1 MKLKKIKLVNF
12 RNHTKLEINFG
23 GETFLIYGPNGS
35 GKSNIL
41 EAIYL
46 MSTTKSLR
54 SRHDLEMISHDS
66 KHCDVELIVESE
78 GQKIK
83 LEMTIIDRTIV
94 KSLKVENLSS
104 KKVKI
109 NGVTKA
115 LNKFAGTFN
124 SVLFAPQS
132 IEMFSATPSVRR
144 KYIDSLFFQVDYK
157 YKQAHLKYLKSLRQ
171 RNKLLEQVRDF
182 GRGKEQIEFWEEKL
196 IESGKI
202 IQEKRNEFFSF
213 LQKNMTEYIKKLN
226 EVKTD
231 IDVLYLKNE
240 ISENRIEKYKEKEI
254 YAKTTLIGPHR
265 DDFKINVSGFDLSS
279 FGSRGQ
285 QRSTLLAIKLC
296 EIDFITQITQ
306 KRPVLLL
313 DDIFSELD
321 EKHRGAILEVINL
334 QQTIITSA
342 EPHEHIDGFMKKVKF
357 IEL

>member
-1 MKLKKIKLVNF
+1 MKLKKIKLANF
-12 RNHTKLEINFG
+12 RNHTKLEINFN
-23 GETFLIYGPNGS
+23 GEAFLIYGANGS
-35 GKSNIL
+35 GKSNVL

-54 SRHDLEMISHDS
+54 TRYDREMISHDRE
-66 KHCDVELIVESE
+66 HLAIELEIESE
-78 GQKIK
+78 EQRIK
-83 LEMTIIDRTIV
+83 LEMTIV
-94 KSLKVENLSS
+94 KSSKLENASS

-109 NGVTKA
+109 NKAAKA

-132 IEMFSATPSVRR
+132 IEMFSASPSVRR
-144 KYIDSLFFQVDYK
+144 KYLDSLFFQVDYK
-157 YKQAHLKYLKSLRQ
+157 YKQAHSKYLKSLRQ
-171 RNKLLEQVRDF
+171 RNKLLEQIRDF

-202 IQEKRNEFFSF
+202 IQEKRNEFFTF
-213 LQKNMTEYIKKLN
+213 LENKMPKYMNELN
-226 EVKTD
+226 EEATD
-231 IDVLYLKNE
+231 IKIEYLKNE
-240 ISENRIEKYKEKEI
+240 MSRERIEKYKEKEI
-254 YAKTTLIGPHR
+254 YAKTTLVGPHR
-265 DDFKINVSGFDLSS
+265 DDFKVFLAGFNLSS

-321 EKHRGAILEVINL
+321 EKHRGAILEVIHL

-342 EPHEHIDGFMKKVKF
+342 EPREHIEGFMKKVRF
-357 IEL
+357 IKL